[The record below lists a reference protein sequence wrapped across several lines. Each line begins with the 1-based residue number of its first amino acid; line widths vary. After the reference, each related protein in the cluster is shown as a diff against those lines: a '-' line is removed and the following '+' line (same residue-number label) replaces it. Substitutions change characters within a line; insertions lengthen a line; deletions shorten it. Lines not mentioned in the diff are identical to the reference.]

1 MPSSKKSPNDTRMV
15 EREKRRLGASPPAAI
30 DPSSL
35 TDLAANVAAPND
47 EELEKLRADLVAE
60 GEVRDRRIERF
71 VREGPLKPIPRA
83 VVPVSENDL

>member
-1 MPSSKKSPNDTRMV
+1 MSNKKPIPDTRMV
-15 EREKRRLGASPPAAI
+15 ERQKRRQGVHITATPDLGSFV
-30 DPSSL
+30 
-35 TDLAANVAAPND
+35 DLAANVATPTD
-47 EELEKLRADLVAE
+47 EELEKLRSDLVAE

>member
-1 MPSSKKSPNDTRMV
+1 MPTNKLPTDTRMA
-15 EREKRRLGASPPAAI
+15 ERSKRRHGAAHRAEDPA
-30 DPSSL
+30 SL
-35 TDLAANVAAPND
+35 ADLSANVAKPTE
-47 EELEKLRADLVAE
+47 EELEKLRGDLQVE

>member
-1 MPSSKKSPNDTRMV
+1 MSTKKLPADTRMA
-15 EREKRRLGASPPAAI
+15 ERAKRRNAAAPPAE
-30 DPSSL
+30 DPASL
-35 TDLAANVAAPND
+35 ADLAANVATPTE
-47 EELEKLRADLVAE
+47 EELEKLRADLAAE

>member
-1 MPSSKKSPNDTRMV
+1 MPDKKRLPDTRMV
-15 EREKRRLGASPPAAI
+15 EREKRRQGVNITPTRDLASFV
-30 DPSSL
+30 
-35 TDLAANVAAPND
+35 DLAANVAAPSD
-47 EELEKLRADLVAE
+47 EDLEKLRADLLAE

>member
-1 MPSSKKSPNDTRMV
+1 MSNKKPHPDTRMV
-15 EREKRRLGASPPAAI
+15 EREKRRQGANVTPIPDLASFV
-30 DPSSL
+30 
-35 TDLAANVAAPND
+35 DLAANVAAHSD
-47 EELEKLRADLVAE
+47 EDLEKLRADLLAE

>member
-1 MPSSKKSPNDTRMV
+1 MTDTRMA
-15 EREKRRLGASPPAAI
+15 ERAKRRLGASPVSAV

-35 TDLAANVAAPND
+35 TDLAANVSAPTD